1 MNDKEQ
7 HVIKVLWIDDEPQ
20 DGFRKFA
27 FNQKQIFIE
36 VACSVVEGLEK
47 LQHRDNS
54 YEAII
59 LDANCIIKPGEVPAL
74 DALTYAI
81 VNLYRMRIDIPWFVY
96 TAGGERWKEVL
107 DCLIPKDTSWLK
119 RLYYDKP
126 ADQEVLCDDI
136 REAVQNFRI
145 TQIKQ
150 QYSEIFHLYDGK
162 DLIELIIAAEDN
174 DEFGKDN
181 SVPGKLRLI
190 MDWICNFLSQIKLV
204 PFEFTPAKITEHSK
218 FIGRTSMQAIIPI
231 YIQRL
236 FFFLVDYSNQGNHR
250 FLETCER
257 IRSGRAPMLN
267 KSAIDALITILYWI
281 ATLPFGDINKMQEM
295 QDKAE
300 IIYTFNE
307 K

>member
-1 MNDKEQ
+1 MSEIGN
-7 HVIKVLWIDDEPQ
+7 HIIKVLWIDDEPQ

-27 FNQKQIFIE
+27 YNSKQIFID
-36 VACSVVEGLEK
+36 VACSVVEGLTK

-59 LDANCIIKPGEVPAL
+59 LDANCIINPGEVAAL

-81 VNLYRMRIDIPWFVY
+81 VNIYRLRVDIPWFVY
-96 TAGGERWKEVL
+96 TAGGERWKDIL
-107 DCLIPKDTSWLK
+107 NCLIPKDTSWLK

-126 ADQEVLCDDI
+126 ADQESLCDDI
-136 REAVQNFRI
+136 REAVQNFRV

-150 QYSEIFHLYDGK
+150 KYSEIFHLYDGK
-162 DLIELIIAAEDN
+162 DLIELLIAAEDN
-174 DEFGKDN
+174 DDFSKDN
-181 SVPGKLRLI
+181 SVLGKIRLI
-190 MDWICNFLSQIKLV
+190 MDWICNFLSKIKIV
-204 PFEFTPAKITEHSK
+204 PFEFVPAKITEHSK
-218 FIGRTSMQAIIPI
+218 FVGRNTMQEIVPI

-257 IRSGRAPMLN
+257 IRDGRAPMLN
-267 KSAIDALITILYWI
+267 KSATDALITILYWI
-281 ATLPFGDINKMQEM
+281 VTLPFGNVEKMQEM

-300 IIYTFNE
+300 IIYTLNE

>member
-1 MNDKEQ
+1 MIDKEQ
-7 HVIKVLWIDDEPQ
+7 HIIKVLWIDDEPQ

-27 FNQKQIFIE
+27 YNQKQIFID

-59 LDANCIIKPGEVPAL
+59 LDANCIINPGEVAAL

-81 VNLYRMRIDIPWFVY
+81 VNLYRMRVDIPWFVY
-96 TAGGERWKEVL
+96 TAGGERWKEIL
-107 DCLIPKDTSWLK
+107 NCLIPKDTSWLK
-119 RLYYDKP
+119 RPYYDKP
-126 ADQEVLCDDI
+126 ADQEDLCNDI
-136 REAVQNFRI
+136 REAVQNFRV

-162 DLIELIIAAEDN
+162 DLVELLIDEADN
-174 DEFGKDN
+174 DDFGKDN
-181 SVPGKLRLI
+181 SVPGKVRLI
-190 MDWICNFLSQIKLV
+190 MDWICNFLSKIKLV
-204 PFEFTPAKITEHSK
+204 PFDFTPSKITEHSK

-250 FLETCER
+250 YLETCEK
-257 IRSGRAPMLN
+257 IRDGHAPTLN
-267 KSAIDALITILYWI
+267 KTAIDALVTILHWI
-281 ATLPFGDINKMQEM
+281 ATLPFGNTDKMQEI
-295 QDKAE
+295 QDKAD
-300 IIYTFNE
+300 IIFNCND